1 MRALIFVVLMA
12 LIAALMCV
20 LIILA
25 TPWFWLVRA
34 LERLAD
40 WAEIEWL
47 LANAAKKIRR
57 R

>member
-20 LIILA
+20 LVVVA
-25 TPWFWLVRA
+25 TPGIWLSRA
-34 LERLAD
+34 LQRLSD

-47 LANAAKKIRR
+47 LANAAKKIRGR
-57 R
+57 